1 MNTLHVLKIE
11 SDKGFMKLESCDI
24 SMQKGLVHICGKNRQ
39 GKSAILKMIQALKG
53 KKYLTDKALHEDNT
67 KGDFTLSLG
76 TDKIEF
82 LVKYSFTKKG
92 SYLSV
97 EAADGT
103 KYTNGQEVLSGML
116 CPLMDPWGFVAM
128 VRGTPAERRQAFELA
143 GELMTYD
150 FDIDAYV
157 REIGYDEDKHIKSLI
172 SQHQGDPVG
181 FLKALEET
189 VCDFRKS
196 WTKTLSEGEGS
207 LADLKRKLS
216 PEDRNTKAVDIVELL
231 EVRDTEQENQNKRM
245 RLQERAEDG
254 LQQIAI
260 LEEKIETYRAA
271 VAGFQKE
278 ATATTAMD
286 MDEFKAISRKIND
299 AAAINKIA
307 AKAESLKETEA
318 SVAEKKA
325 TVEDLESLVTGIRDK
340 KTQVM
345 EEAAGIEGL
354 GLVDGEIYLNGQP
367 MASNSSE
374 EECLSFAIDL
384 AMEKSA
390 KEETE
395 DWRLKT
401 LICQNASLLDDDAI
415 AVIDKKAEEYGFQ
428 CLMEEV
434 SSKKRPGVIFVENG
448 TASNI
453 DE

>member
-53 KKYLTDKALHEDNT
+53 KKYLTDSALHEENT

-76 TDKIEF
+76 DDKIEF

-103 KYTNGQEVLSGML
+103 KYTNGQEVLNAML
-116 CPLMDPWGFVAM
+116 LPLMDPWTFVSM
-128 VRGTPAERRQAFELA
+128 VRGTPAERRQAFEMA

-150 FDIDAYV
+150 FDAEAYV
-157 REIGYDEDKHIKSLI
+157 AEIGYDEDLHIKSLL
-172 SQHQGDPVG
+172 SEHRNDPIG

-189 VCDFRKS
+189 VCDFRKG
-196 WTKTLSEGEGS
+196 WKKTLSEGEGA
-207 LADLKRKLS
+207 LADLKREVS
-216 PEDRNTKAVDIVELL
+216 PEDRNTKAVDIAELL
-231 EVRDTEQENQNKRM
+231 KIRDAEQANQNNRI
-245 RLQERAEDG
+245 RLQQRAEDG

-260 LEEKIETYRAA
+260 LEEKLKSYRDL
-271 VAGFQKE
+271 VAKLQAE
-278 ATATTAMD
+278 ATAVPAMD
-286 MDEFKAISRKIND
+286 IEDFEALSQQIND
-299 AAAINKIA
+299 AAAINK
-307 AKAESLKETEA
+307 
-318 SVAEKKA
+318 VAEKAARLKDLAESVSVKRA
-325 TVEDLESLVTGIRDK
+325 TVDDMEKLVAEIREK

-345 EEAAGIEGL
+345 EEATGIDGL
-354 GLVDGEIYLNGQP
+354 SLVDGEIYLNGQP

-384 AMEKSA
+384 AMEKSS
-390 KEETE
+390 KEETS

-401 LICQNASLLDDDAI
+401 LICANASLLDEDAI
-415 AVIDKKAEEYGFQ
+415 AMIGKKAEEYGFQ
-428 CLMEEV
+428 CILEEV
-434 SSKKRPGVIFVENG
+434 SSDKRPGVIFVEDGVAENVE
-448 TASNI
+448 S
-453 DE
+453 